1 MIESTAISPK
11 IKELYDKVS
20 KNANIFIDISHNL
33 QGELN
38 LLKEDREKLKSIETQ
53 VLDEID
59 NTKNEFKAII
69 DKAIADLN
77 VSTAKALKLHNE
89 LSDIQNLKETLFTL
103 QKKLNSQ
110 SIELTKTLEEI
121 KVRNEKDLSEISK
134 TIDYRLESELEKE
147 SQKIDAR
154 ISLKVKQLENKVS
167 TYDQRMY
174 ALNQTQVND
183 NKTAIKDIDKLK
195 KDFIDLKNLVDESQQ
210 NLMDDFENFEGEFR
224 KKLYNYE
231 LRFKEITKK
240 LNNQVDETPQP
251 TKINKDDIIVGEKP
265 RSKEF
270 DKNVFEKEY
279 KKIHSLTTE
288 FSDLK
293 ENLLDTSN
301 AADKKANLSLL
312 LSSISL
318 IGIVLI
324 LLLYALT

>member
-11 IKELYDKVS
+11 IKELYDKVN

-59 NTKNEFKAII
+59 ITKNEFKAII

-89 LSDIQNLKETLFTL
+89 LSDIQNLKETLFSL
-103 QKKLNSQ
+103 QKKLNAQ
-110 SIELTKTLEEI
+110 SIDLSKTLEEI
-121 KVRNEKDLSEISK
+121 KVRNEKDLTDISK
-134 TIDYRLESELEKE
+134 TIDYRLETELEKE

-154 ISLKVKQLENKVS
+154 ISLKVKQLENKVA

-174 ALNQTQVND
+174 SLNQTQVND

-240 LNNQVDETPQP
+240 LNNQTDETPIP
-251 TKINKDDIIVGEKP
+251 EKVNKDDIIVGEKP
-265 RSKEF
+265 KSKDF

-279 KKIHSLTTE
+279 KKIHSLTNE

-293 ENLLDTSN
+293 DNLLDTST
-301 AADKKANLSLL
+301 AADKKANLALI

-318 IGIVLI
+318 IGVVLI
-324 LLLYALT
+324 LLYIML